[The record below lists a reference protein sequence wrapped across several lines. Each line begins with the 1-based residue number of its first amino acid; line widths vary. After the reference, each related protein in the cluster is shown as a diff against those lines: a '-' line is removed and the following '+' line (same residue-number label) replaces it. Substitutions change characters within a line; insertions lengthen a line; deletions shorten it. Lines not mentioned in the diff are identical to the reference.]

1 MNEAGYENIIF
12 EYLPVKELDQLLQ
25 RFYSAART
33 KEGKEYSKSALVG
46 MRAALN
52 RYLTTPPIWRNINL
66 MKDRE
71 FLHSNQVLSG
81 LVKHLKREGKDKS
94 CHKEPICEEDLHR
107 LYSSGLFSLQS
118 PNTLQNKVLFDI
130 ISQFGR
136 RGQEGL
142 RNLTKHS
149 FISKA
154 DAKGRKYVT
163 MTYNESDK
171 THHGIDCKEEIKE
184 PRMYENEGEF
194 CPVKSYEKY
203 LSKLNP
209 SCEVFFQRPLEKISE
224 DSPVWYANRALG
236 VNTLA
241 FFMSRMSQEASL
253 SRRYT
258 NHCIRARVTSTLHE
272 QGFSSRAIMSVTGHR
287 NVASMA
293 SYIKPSEDERERLS
307 RALCPSSSSNT
318 VPAMSITPPT
328 LNPIVDSTPTNFD
341 VNLQHEKSLDIH
353 MFTGNISNSSITVNI
368 YQKQ

>member
-1 MNEAGYENIIF
+1 
-12 EYLPVKELDQLLQ
+12 
-25 RFYSAART
+25 
-33 KEGKEYSKSALVG
+33 
-46 MRAALN
+46 
-52 RYLTTPPIWRNINL
+52 

-209 SCEVFFQRPLEKISE
+209 SCEVFFQRPLEK
-224 DSPVWYANRALG
+224 
-236 VNTLA
+236 
-241 FFMSRMSQEASL
+241 
-253 SRRYT
+253 
-258 NHCIRARVTSTLHE
+258 VTSTLHE

-287 NVASMA
+287 NVASLA

-307 RALCPSSSSNT
+307 RALCPSPSSNT